1 MKTAAYVG
9 NRTIEV
15 SEAERPEPGPGQAR
29 VRVSHVG
36 LCGTDL
42 HVFHGD
48 MDARVTI
55 PAILGHEM
63 SGTIDALGPE
73 ATGHAPG
80 DAVTVLPLA
89 WDGTCPAC
97 RAGNE
102 HICQHLDFIGVDTPG
117 ALQEYWIVD
126 ATTLVA
132 IPAGVPGRDAA
143 LVEPVAVAVHDVRR
157 GEVAPGDA
165 VVVIG
170 GGPIGSLIATVARHA
185 GARVAVAEIDAARR
199 EAVARLG
206 FETID
211 PGGDP
216 AGDPDNDPA
225 AWVDRWTGGA
235 GADVVFEVS
244 GSEAGVLTATAL
256 AKVRG
261 TVVVVAIHPRPR
273 PVDLHR
279 VFWRELRILGA
290 RVYQRADFET
300 AIGLV
305 ADGTVPVDDLV
316 SAVVPIEELAGAF
329 GKLER
334 GEAMKILVSVG
345 ESSAGES
352 GAGESGA
359 GESTDEGARR

>member
-9 NRTIEV
+9 NRRIEV
-15 SEAERPEPGPGQAR
+15 RDARRPEPGPGQVR

-63 SGTIDALGPE
+63 SGTVDALGPGV
-73 ATGHAPG
+73 TGYAPG
-80 DAVTVLPLA
+80 DAITVLPLA

-102 HICQHLDFIGVDTPG
+102 HICQHLDFIGIDTPG
-117 ALQEYWIVD
+117 ALQEFWIVD
-126 ATTLVA
+126 ASTLVA

-185 GARVAVAEIDAARR
+185 GARVAVAEIDAGRR
-199 EAVARLG
+199 RAVGRLG

-211 PGGDP
+211 P
-216 AGDPDNDPA
+216 AVDPA
-225 AWVDRWTGGA
+225 AWVDEWTGGA

-244 GSEAGVLTATAL
+244 GSEAGVLTATSL

-261 TVVVVAIHPRPR
+261 TIVVVAIHPRPR

-300 AIGLV
+300 AIELV

-329 GKLER
+329 AALER
-334 GEAMKILVSVG
+334 GEAMKVLVSVG
-345 ESSAGES
+345 EGGS
-352 GAGESGA
+352 
-359 GESTDEGARR
+359 R

>member
-9 NRTIEV
+9 NRTIKV
-15 SEAERPEPGPGQAR
+15 GEADKPQPGPGQAR
-29 VRVSHVG
+29 IRVSHVG

-42 HVFHGD
+42 HIFHGD

-63 SGTIDALGPE
+63 SGTIDALGPGV
-73 ATGHAPG
+73 TGHAPG
-80 DAVTVLPLA
+80 DPVTVLPLA

-126 ATTLVA
+126 ASALVA

-157 GEVAPGDA
+157 GEVAPGDS

-170 GGPIGSLIATVARHA
+170 GGPIGSLIAVVARHS
-185 GARVAVAEIDAARR
+185 GARVAVAEIDEGRR
-199 EAVARLG
+199 RAVARLG
-206 FETID
+206 FDTID
-211 PGGDP
+211 PSD
-216 AGDPDNDPA
+216 DPA
-225 AWVDRWTGGA
+225 AWVERWTDDA

-244 GSEAGVLTATAL
+244 GSEAGVLTATSL
-256 AKVRG
+256 ARVRG
-261 TVVVVAIHPRPR
+261 TIVVVAIHPRPR

-279 VFWRELRILGA
+279 VFWRELRLLGA
-290 RVYQRADFET
+290 RVYQREDFEA

-305 ADGTVPVDDLV
+305 ADGVVPAGDLI
-316 SAVVPIEELAGAF
+316 SAVVPIDALPGAF
-329 GKLER
+329 AALER
-334 GEAMKILVSVG
+334 GEAMKILVNVG
-345 ESSAGES
+345 G
-352 GAGESGA
+352 GAA
-359 GESTDEGARR
+359 Q